1 MFEKI
6 LLVDDEKNIR
16 EIYREI
22 LTRSGYEVSVAK
34 TAEEA
39 MEQLKSQS
47 FDLLITDI
55 RLPGK
60 DGLSLLKEVREIRH
74 DMPSIVIT
82 GYGTLQNATDAIGQG
97 IHRFLLKPLN
107 HREMSESIVT
117 ALEKVN

>member
-39 MEQLKSQS
+39 MEQLISQS